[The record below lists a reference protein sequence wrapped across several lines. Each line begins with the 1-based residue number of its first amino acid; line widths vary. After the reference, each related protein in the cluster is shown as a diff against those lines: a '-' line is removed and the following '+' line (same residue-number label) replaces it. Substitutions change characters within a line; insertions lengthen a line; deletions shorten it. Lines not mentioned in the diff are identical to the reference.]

1 MASAK
6 QAGGLHGANDRNGH
20 DWKKEVFKKCLED
33 LKRSKRIHEGQRG
46 VKLCLEMFNDAHT
59 KYDNDSDLGPFVADL
74 IVHLTKELKEKA
86 VEQHAFV
93 KRNEELLKINQK
105 LQQQLASQ
113 LAESSTGESNSDEL
127 ETKQKHIWQLRWQN
141 KTACKAFD
149 GKEFA
154 HVEELKR
161 KSQVKRKEVAK
172 KKKALTDLKC
182 KLENENNPDNMCI
195 LQNKIKN
202 VLAVV
207 LKADADEDNLFK
219 QARERMN
226 DLQTKTLSQVVKQS
240 KRLRDAEGKVKEGA
254 KKIKEGYAAIQKG
267 TQFIHSPGDTAFETL
282 AGVV

>member
-1 MASAK
+1 MVLSSSLKKKDLEHLRIVQHMA
-6 QAGGLHGANDRNGH
+6 
-20 DWKKEVFKKCLED
+20 
-33 LKRSKRIHEGQRG
+33 RIHP
-46 VKLCLEMFNDAHT
+46 
-59 KYDNDSDLGPFVADL
+59 SDP
-74 IVHLTKELKEKA
+74 
-86 VEQHAFV
+86 
-93 KRNEELLKINQK
+93 
-105 LQQQLASQ
+105 QLAY
-113 LAESSTGESNSDEL
+113 L
-127 ETKQKHIWQLRWQN
+127 EEEWVNWCTTKGWSKEQKQKHIWQLRWQN

-172 KKKALTDLKC
+172 KKKELTDLKC

-207 LKADADEDNLFK
+207 QKADADEDNLFK

-226 DLQTKTLSQVVKQS
+226 DLQSKTSSQVVKQS